1 MKKYWFIFI
10 TACSI
15 STFFF
20 NNAEAKTKEYD
31 LVNCPILNFTNHWSN
46 IKLKVASQVQ
56 DINDWTGKVSNNL
69 KVSYIIEVVTPLS
82 NRSHQLYLTLLDEE
96 GFEVAQEF
104 ISKVAANYT
113 GILRGSFLLNP
124 KHCEKISG
132 AVLTFLDN
140 SFILD

>member
-15 STFFF
+15 STFCF

-56 DINDWTGKVSNNL
+56 DINDWTGEVSNNL

-82 NRSHQLYLTLLDEE
+82 HLSHKIYISLLDKE
-96 GFEVAQEF
+96 GFEITAEF
-104 ISKVAANYT
+104 ISNVSANYT
-113 GILRGSFLLNP
+113 GTLRGSFLLNP
-124 KHCEKISG
+124 KHCEKISE
-132 AVLTFLDN
+132 ATLFCTTA
-140 SFILD
+140 